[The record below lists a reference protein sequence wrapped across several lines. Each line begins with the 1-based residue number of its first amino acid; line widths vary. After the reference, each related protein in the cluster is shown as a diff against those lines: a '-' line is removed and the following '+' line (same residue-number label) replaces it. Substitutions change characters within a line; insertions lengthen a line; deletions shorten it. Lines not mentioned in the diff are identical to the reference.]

1 MSRESRLAQ
10 EAAYVLAHAEHP
22 PDSAVTAQWLAY
34 LSDGGSLVAHGVR
47 CFHFQAEGRRTMEA
61 AAALAA
67 WHIAVRLPD
76 GWPKAVAL
84 AEAIRALLAE
94 EDRHQ
99 ARRRARREQAQEQ
112 AR

>member
-1 MSRESRLAQ
+1 MSRESRLAEQ
-10 EAAYVLAHAEHP
+10 AAYVLAHAEQP
-22 PDSAVTAQWLAY
+22 PDGAVTAQWLAY
-34 LSDGGSLVAHGVR
+34 LGDGGSLVAHGVR
-47 CFHFQAEGRRTMEA
+47 CFHFQAEGRRTLEA

-84 AEAIRALLAE
+84 AEAIRDLLAE
-94 EDRHQ
+94 EDQHQ
-99 ARRRARREQAQEQ
+99 ARRRARQTQEQ

>member
-10 EAAYVLAHAEHP
+10 EAGYVLAHAEHP
-22 PDSAVTAQWLAY
+22 PGGAVTAEWLAY

-67 WHIAVRLPD
+67 WHISVRLPD
-76 GWPKAVAL
+76 GWPKAIAL
-84 AEAIRALLAE
+84 AEAIHSLLAE

-99 ARRRARREQAQEQ
+99 ARRRARQQQEQ
-112 AR
+112 VR

>member
-10 EAAYVLAHAEHP
+10 EAAYVLAHAEQP
-22 PDSAVTAQWLAY
+22 PDSAVTAGWIAY
-34 LSDGGSLVAHGVR
+34 LSDGGGLVAHGVR
-47 CFHFQAEGRRTMEA
+47 CFHFQAEGRRTLAA

-84 AEAIRALLAE
+84 AEAVRDLLAE
-94 EDRHQ
+94 EDQHQ
-99 ARRRARREQAQEQ
+99 ARRRAQQHQRQEQ